1 MGLML
6 SHLARIGE
14 EYEAT
19 VGGGRDRP
27 QRLDRPGRGG
37 GLGSAGAGDSEDLG
51 IVAPLE
57 RDLPAHA
64 GDRVDDQAEPHMS
77 S

>member
-1 MGLML
+1 VL
-6 SHLARIGE
+6 SHLAGIGE
-14 EYEAT
+14 EHETT
-19 VGGGRDRP
+19 VGGGGDRP
-27 QRLDRPGRGG
+27 QRLDRPGGGG
-37 GLGSAGAGDSEDLG
+37 GLGAAGAGDRQDLG

-57 RDLPAHA
+57 RDLPTHA